1 MFSRPFIPTEKE
13 LFEGLQNDKDWAY
26 KALLET
32 HTKVLRDFVIN
43 NGGDYHD
50 ADEIEQRALII
61 LYENIR
67 AGKFLYK
74 ATVKISTYLYSIAQY
89 QWLNELK
96 RRKRNLPSLGS
107 DFVHF
112 PESEDDFIEMGFK
125 DQTIISEL
133 SSLDPICYKIIT
145 LRIYDKKSDK
155 EISETLVDLEA
166 GKIRG
171 RREKCL
177 KKLRNILVKKYPNYF
192 GDI

>member
-1 MFSRPFIPTEKE
+1 MFSFTFNPTEKE
-13 LFEGLQNDKDWAY
+13 LFEGLQNDKNWAY
-26 KALLET
+26 KILLER
-32 HTKVLRDFVIN
+32 HTNTLKDYVTK
-43 NGGDYHD
+43 NGGDMHD
-50 ADEIEQRALII
+50 ANEIEQRALII

-67 AGKFLYK
+67 AGKFIYK
-74 ATVKISTYLYSIAQY
+74 ASVKLSTYLFSIAQH

-112 PESEDDFIEMGFK
+112 PESEEDFIEMGYRDHAIVK
-125 DQTIISEL
+125 EL
-133 SSLDPICYKIIT
+133 SSLDPVCYKIIT

-155 EISETLVDLEA
+155 EICETLIGLEVK
-166 GKIRG
+166 KIRG

-177 KKLRNILVKKYPNYF
+177 KKLKRLLVKNYPNYF